1 MLDHVEIIYDN
12 GNNNYIIDREMWY
25 DSPDLGCYDSP
36 DLGCYEEWL
45 VNKIVDFITFNS
57 DYKILPYEEYTI
69 DFVNVRVRDCAIA
82 YRVVSEVIYHL
93 IFDGIFHSEC
103 EVPIKIKFHN
113 VKIL

>member
-12 GNNNYIIDREMWY
+12 GDNNYIIDREMWY
-25 DSPDLGCYDSP
+25 VSP

-45 VNKIVDFITFNS
+45 VNQIVDFISFNS

-69 DFVNVRVRDCAIA
+69 DFIIGSVRDCAIA
-82 YRVVSEVIYHL
+82 YRVVSEVIYRL
-93 IFDGIFHSEC
+93 IFDGYLL
-103 EVPIKIKFHN
+103 HN